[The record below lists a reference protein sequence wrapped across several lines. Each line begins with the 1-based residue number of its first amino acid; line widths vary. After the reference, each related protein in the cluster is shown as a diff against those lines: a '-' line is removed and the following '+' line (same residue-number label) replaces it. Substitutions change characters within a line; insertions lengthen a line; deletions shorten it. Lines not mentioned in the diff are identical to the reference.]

1 MGKTRTSIQETR
13 NAPRIRLACRL
24 FFSTDDHLEGEATV
38 IDLSK
43 AGCAVESETTVE
55 VGMTLDL
62 SIFLPD
68 YEWQLHIDQ
77 AIVRWVR
84 GPIFGVE
91 FQNVRPV
98 QRERLRR
105 LVEKFRSQYKTM

>member
-1 MGKTRTSIQETR
+1 MARVSPGTKETR
-13 NAPRIRLACRL
+13 NAPRIRLSCRL

-43 AGCAVESETTVE
+43 TGCAAESETIVE
-55 VGMTLDL
+55 TGMTLDL

-68 YEWQLHIDQ
+68 YEWRLRIDH
-77 AIVRWVR
+77 AIVRWAR
-84 GPIFGVE
+84 GQIFGVE
-91 FQNVRPV
+91 FQKLRPV

-105 LVEKFRSQYKTM
+105 LVEKFRSQ

>member
-1 MGKTRTSIQETR
+1 MARSSTGTKETR
-13 NAPRIRLACRL
+13 NAPRIRLTCRL
-24 FFSTDDHLEGEATV
+24 FFANDNHLEGEATV

-43 AGCAVESETTVE
+43 TGCAAESETIVAA
-55 VGMTLDL
+55 GMILDL

-68 YEWQLHIDQ
+68 YEWQLHINQ

-84 GPIFGVE
+84 GQIFGVE
-91 FQNVRPV
+91 FQNLRPV

-105 LVEKFRSQYKTM
+105 LVEKLRAQ